1 MKTNKLEPQ
10 KALNPAYKKFKPLRA
25 DIDDFSLKLQD
36 CINAINLVDSRNESE
51 EHLKSPIS
59 KFLSS
64 TFYSENEINTK
75 EKIDLA
81 IYLGNDATSDIGVL
95 IEAKKPSN
103 KFEFPTV
110 KQLNKKGFQEMLLYY
125 LRERV
130 DYKNNNIK
138 HLIITNG
145 FEWFFFNASDFYNLF
160 YKNSEL
166 IKEYKAFRDGLKD
179 TTKNELFYNEIA
191 KKYIEKV
198 EDTLPFVHLDFRN
211 KEVSK
216 FKDKELLNIYKLFSD
231 VHLLGKSFGNDS
243 NQLNKVFY
251 NELLHIIGLE
261 EVKESGKKI
270 IQRKKNKEG
279 DYGPLL
285 ENTIFTLEDK
295 DYLIKIKNIP
305 NSEEKS
311 FIVGLELCLTWIN
324 RILFLKLLES
334 QLRSYNNDSPEYKFL
349 NPGFIPSFDALNE
362 LFFSALAKPIKERH
376 QRYAEKFEYIPYL
389 NSSLFEK
396 SELEDLTFDITA
408 LMDEKM
414 EVFSSTVLKSSSGKK
429 QTGKL
434 NTLEYIFKF
443 LDAYDF
449 SADASVEINDKQQN
463 KTLIN
468 ASVLGLIFEKIN
480 GYKDG
485 SFYTPG
491 TITMFMCK
499 ETLRKSVT
507 QKFKEEITDTIET
520 FEDVIDYC
528 NTFFKKEDRKK
539 FNEVVNSI
547 KICDPAVGSGHFL
560 VSALNEMIVIK
571 SELGILGDEDGKK
584 LPCTIEIDND
594 EIYISDADG
603 ELFNYN
609 RKDSQSLKIQK
620 AIFHEKETIIENCLF
635 GVDINPNSVNI
646 CRLRLW
652 IELLKNAYYT
662 DEGELQTLPNID
674 INIKCGN
681 SLISKF
687 ALNDSLKTA
696 FKSKEIRFSVED
708 YKQAVKDYKTTNSKT
723 KKREIEDIISTIK
736 NNLKSSLDNKEK
748 EKVSKAL
755 GEYQNEEQRQN
766 NLIAF
771 GETIKKAEKDKLKRL
786 KQKAEQAKKQK
797 EEILNNVIYHHA
809 FEWRFEFPEVLDND
823 GNFTGFDVII
833 GNPPYIRIQGLR
845 DIDNAIAEAYVNFYN
860 TATGSFDI
868 YSLFVEKGLEI
879 IKKEGIINYIMPVK
893 WTNAAFGIGLRKL
906 TLSSQSI
913 SKIINFGAFQAFEAS
928 TYTGLQW
935 FENNS
940 KVLNYY
946 ELDKDYSNITEL
958 GDFLYNIENEKYSVI
973 PLENLSET
981 PWILTNTKVLNII
994 EKLNKQPRRV
1004 SDVFDKIF
1012 QGLAT
1017 SKDDVYFLY
1026 NCELNNDFIEGFS
1039 KEIGERIQ
1047 IEKDFLKPLLKGDDV
1062 HRYENLSSDKYVIFP
1077 YKFSNNNV
1085 ELYTET
1091 EIQKDFPFA
1100 YTYLKRC
1107 ENTLRGREK
1116 GRLKSDN
1123 FWYRYIYPKNL
1134 TLFDQVKLVA
1144 PEISLGGNF
1153 SYDVNGH
1160 FYSTTT
1166 VYGYIKK
1173 KTISESYL
1181 TLLAF
1186 MNSKLLWWYLVNTGT
1201 VLTNGYFRFKPNYL
1215 FAFPIP
1221 EISFVINSEIEK
1233 LTNEIILLKNAN
1245 NEKEFDV
1252 LNTKL
1257 NNIIYSLYNLDELEV
1272 QFINNSV

>member
-103 KFEFPTV
+103 KSEFPTV
-110 KQLNKKGFQEMLLYY
+110 KQLNKKGFQEILLYY

-166 IKEYKAFRDGLKD
+166 IKEYKTFRDGRKD

-191 KKYIEKV
+191 KKYIDKV
-198 EDTLPFVHLDFRN
+198 EDALPFIHLDFRD

-216 FKDKELLNIYKLFSD
+216 FKEKELVNIYKLFSD

-243 NQLNKVFY
+243 NQLNKAFY

-261 EVKESGKKI
+261 EVKESGKKV
-270 IQRKKNKEG
+270 IQRKKSKDS

-295 DYLIKIKNIP
+295 DYLPKIKNIP
-305 NSEEKS
+305 NNEEKS
-311 FIVGLELCLTWIN
+311 FTVGLELCLTWVN

-334 QLRSYNNDSPEYKFL
+334 QLRSYNGDSTEYKFL
-349 NPGFIPSFDALNE
+349 NSDFIPGFDSLNE
-362 LFFSALAKPIKERH
+362 LFFSALAKPVKERH
-376 QRYAEKFEYIPYL
+376 QRYSEKFRYIPYL
-389 NSSLFEK
+389 NSSLFER

-408 LMDEKM
+408 LMDEEM
-414 EVFSSTVLKSSSGKK
+414 EVYSSTVLKNSNGKK

-434 NTLEYIFKF
+434 NTLEYLFKF

-449 SADASVEINDKQQN
+449 STDASVEINDKQQN

-499 ETLRKSVT
+499 ETLRKSVV

-539 FNEVVNSI
+539 FNEVINSI
-547 KICDPAVGSGHFL
+547 RICDPAVGSGHFL

-603 ELFNYN
+603 DLFRYN
-609 RKDSQSLKIQK
+609 RKDPQSLKIQK

-687 ALNDSLKTA
+687 ALNDSLKNA
-696 FKSKEIRFSVED
+696 FKSKEITFSVED

-771 GETIKKAEKDKLKRL
+771 GETIKKAEKDKLKKL
-786 KQKAEQAKKQK
+786 KQKAEEAKKQK
-797 EEILNNVIYHHA
+797 EEILNNIIYRNA
-809 FEWRFEFPEVLDND
+809 FEWRFEFPEVLDNE

-833 GNPPYIRIQGLR
+833 GNPPYIQLQKMG
-845 DIDNAIAEAYVNFYN
+845 EASDALQKLGYETF
-860 TATGSFDI
+860 ARTGDI
-868 YSLFVEKGLEI
+868 YSLFYELGYKVLKEKGLLTFITSNKWMRAAYGESLRKFFIDKTNPEILIDFGGAQIFDTATVDTNILMFSRNKNRQQGLACVIKEKELKNLSDYFRQFAVITSFQNSESWVILSDIEQSIKAKIEAIGTPLKDWDIKINYGIKTGFNEAFIIDGKKRKELIDEDPKSAEI
-879 IKKEGIINYIMPVK
+879 IRPLLRGRDIKKYLCDANNIYLITTFPSLKIDINTYPAIK
-893 WTNAAFGIGLRKL
+893 QHFNSFGFDRLKQTGEIGSRK
-906 TLSSQSI
+906 
-913 SKIINFGAFQAFEAS
+913 K
-928 TYTGLQW
+928 TYNQW
-935 FENNS
+935 FETQDS
-940 KVLNYY
+940 ISFW
-946 ELDKDYSNITEL
+946 ED
-958 GDFLYNIENEKYSVI
+958 
-973 PLENLSET
+973 
-981 PWILTNTKVLNII
+981 
-994 EKLNKQPRRV
+994 
-1004 SDVFDKIF
+1004 
-1012 QGLAT
+1012 
-1017 SKDDVYFLY
+1017 
-1026 NCELNNDFIEGFS
+1026 FS
-1039 KEIGERIQ
+1039 KQKIVWKRIGSI
-1047 IEKDFLKPLLKGDDV
+1047 
-1062 HRYENLSSDKYVIFP
+1062 
-1077 YKFSNNNV
+1077 
-1085 ELYTET
+1085 
-1091 EIQKDFPFA
+1091 
-1100 YTYLKRC
+1100 
-1107 ENTLRGREK
+1107 LR
-1116 GRLKSDN
+1116 
-1123 FWYRYIYPKNL
+1123 
-1134 TLFDQVKLVA
+1134 
-1144 PEISLGGNF
+1144 F
-1153 SYDVNGH
+1153 SYDNSGA
-1160 FYSTTT
+1160 FALDSTCFAT
-1166 VYGYIKK
+1166 G
-1173 KTISESYL
+1173 SYV
-1181 TLLAF
+1181 
-1186 MNSKLLWWYLVNTGT
+1186 KYLVAVLNSQFGKYILKDSPKTGT
-1201 VLTNGYFRFKPNYL
+1201 GDLIISVQAIEPLL
-1215 FAFPIP
+1215 IPIP
-1221 EISFVINSEIEK
+1221 NHEELSHIEQIIDKISNSTEINHVI
-1233 LTNEIILLKNAN
+1233 L
-1245 NEKEFDV
+1245 EKEI
-1252 LNTKL
+1252 NK
-1257 NNIIYSLYNLDELEV
+1257 YLYNKLDLNDTEIK
-1272 QFINNSV
+1272 FIDSL

>member
-1 MKTNKLEPQ
+1 MKINKLEPQ

-25 DIDDFSLKLQD
+25 DIDNFSGKLQE

-59 KFLSS
+59 RFLSS

-75 EKIDLA
+75 ERIDLA
-81 IYLGNDATSDIGVL
+81 IYLGKDATSDVGVL

-103 KFEFPTV
+103 RVEFPTE
-110 KQLNKKGFQEMLLYY
+110 KQLNKKAFQEMLLYY

-179 TTKNELFYNEIA
+179 TIKNELFYNEIA
-191 KKYIEKV
+191 KKYIEQV
-198 EDTLPFVHLDFRN
+198 EDTLPFVYLDFRN

-216 FKDKELLNIYKLFSD
+216 FKDKELVNIYKLFSD

-243 NQLNKVFY
+243 NQLNKAFY

-270 IQRKKNKEG
+270 IQRKKSKEA

-295 DYLIKIKNIP
+295 DYLIKVKNIP
-305 NSEEKS
+305 NTEEKS
-311 FIVGLELCLTWIN
+311 FTVGLELCLTWVN

-349 NPGFIPSFDALNE
+349 NSEFIPGFDALNE
-362 LFFSALAKPIKERH
+362 MFFSALAKPIKERH
-376 QRYAEKFEYIPYL
+376 QRYAEKFKYIPYL

-396 SELEDLTFDITA
+396 SELEDITFDITA
-408 LMDEKM
+408 LMDEEM
-414 EVFSSTVLKSSSGKK
+414 EVFSSTVLKNSNGKK

-434 NTLEYIFKF
+434 NTLEYLFKF

-499 ETLRKSVT
+499 ETLRKSVV
-507 QKFKEEITDTIET
+507 QKFKEEITGTIET

-547 KICDPAVGSGHFL
+547 RICDPAVGSGHFL

-594 EIYISDADG
+594 EIYISDAEGD
-603 ELFNYN
+603 LFSYN
-609 RKDSQSLKIQK
+609 RKDPQSLKIQK
-620 AIFHEKETIIENCLF
+620 AIFHEKETLIENCLF

-687 ALNDSLKTA
+687 TLNDSLQSA
-696 FKSKEIRFSVED
+696 FKSKEITFSVED

-771 GETIKKAEKDKLKRL
+771 GETIKKAEKDKLKKL
-786 KQKAEQAKKQK
+786 KLRAEQAKKQK
-797 EEILNNVIYHHA
+797 EEILNNVIYRNA

-823 GNFTGFDVII
+823 GNFIGFDVII
-833 GNPPYIRIQGLR
+833 GNPPYIQLQKMGAASDALQTLGYETFAR
-845 DIDNAIAEAYVNFYN
+845 
-860 TATGSFDI
+860 TGDI
-868 YSLFVEKGLEI
+868 YSLFYELGYNVLKEKGLLTFITSNKWMRAAYGESLRKFFVDKTNPEILIDFGGTQIFDTATVDTNILMFSRDKNRQQTLACVIKEKELKNLSDYFRQFAVITDFNTSESWVVLSSIEKEIKRKIESIGMPLKDWDININYGIKTGLNEAFIIDQTKRKELIEEDPKSAEI
-879 IKKEGIINYIMPVK
+879 IRPI
-893 WTNAAFGIGLRKL
+893 
-906 TLSSQSI
+906 
-913 SKIINFGAFQAFEAS
+913 
-928 TYTGLQW
+928 
-935 FENNS
+935 
-940 KVLNYY
+940 
-946 ELDKDYSNITEL
+946 
-958 GDFLYNIENEKYSVI
+958 
-973 PLENLSET
+973 
-981 PWILTNTKVLNII
+981 
-994 EKLNKQPRRV
+994 
-1004 SDVFDKIF
+1004 
-1012 QGLAT
+1012 
-1017 SKDDVYFLY
+1017 
-1026 NCELNNDFIEGFS
+1026 
-1039 KEIGERIQ
+1039 
-1047 IEKDFLKPLLKGDDV
+1047 
-1062 HRYENLSSDKYVIFP
+1062 
-1077 YKFSNNNV
+1077 
-1085 ELYTET
+1085 
-1091 EIQKDFPFA
+1091 
-1100 YTYLKRC
+1100 
-1107 ENTLRGREK
+1107 LRGRDIKKYSYEKSDLWIINVHNGIKEK
-1116 GRLKSDN
+1116 GVAPIDINDYPTIKKHLDKYSLLLAKRTDKGITQYNLRNCAYMEDFFRPKI
-1123 FWYRYIYPKNL
+1123 IYP
-1134 TLFDQVKLVA
+1134 
-1144 PEISLGGNF
+1144 EITKFLNF
-1153 SYDVNGH
+1153 
-1160 FYSTTT
+1160 
-1166 VYGYIKK
+1166 
-1173 KTISESYL
+1173 
-1181 TLLAF
+1181 
-1186 MNSKLLWWYLVNTGT
+1186 
-1201 VLTNGYFRFKPNYL
+1201 
-1215 FAFPIP
+1215 
-1221 EISFVINSEIEK
+1221 
-1233 LTNEIILLKNAN
+1233 
-1245 NEKEFDV
+1245 
-1252 LNTKL
+1252 
-1257 NNIIYSLYNLDELEV
+1257 
-1272 QFINNSV
+1272 

>member
-1 MKTNKLEPQ
+1 MKINKLEPQ
-10 KALNPAYKKFKPLRA
+10 KALNPAYKKFKPLRG
-25 DIDDFSLKLQD
+25 DIDDFSTKLQD
-36 CINAINLVDSRNESE
+36 CINAINLVDNRNESE

-59 KFLSS
+59 RFLSS

-75 EKIDLA
+75 ERIDLA
-81 IYLGNDATSDIGVL
+81 IYLGKDATSDVGVL

-103 KFEFPTV
+103 RAEFPTE
-110 KQLNKKGFQEMLLYY
+110 KQLNKKAFQEMLLYY

-179 TTKNELFYNEIA
+179 TIKNELFYNEIA
-191 KKYIEKV
+191 KKYIEQV
-198 EDTLPFVHLDFRN
+198 EDTLPFVYLDFRN

-216 FKDKELLNIYKLFSD
+216 FKDKELVNIYKLFSD

-243 NQLNKVFY
+243 NQLNKAFY

-270 IQRKKNKEG
+270 IQRKKNKEA

-285 ENTIFTLEDK
+285 ENAIFTLEDK
-295 DYLIKIKNIP
+295 DYLIKVKNIP
-305 NSEEKS
+305 NTEEKS
-311 FIVGLELCLTWIN
+311 FTVGLELCLTWVN

-349 NPGFIPSFDALNE
+349 NSEFIPGFDALNE
-362 LFFSALAKPIKERH
+362 MFFSALAKPIKERH
-376 QRYAEKFEYIPYL
+376 QRYAEKFKYIPYL

-396 SELEDLTFDITA
+396 SELEDITFDITA
-408 LMDEKM
+408 LMDEEM
-414 EVFSSTVLKSSSGKK
+414 EVFSSTVLKNSNGKK

-434 NTLEYIFKF
+434 NTLEYLFKF

-499 ETLRKSVT
+499 ETLRKSVV
-507 QKFKEEITDTIET
+507 QKFKEEITGTIET

-547 KICDPAVGSGHFL
+547 RICDPAVGSGHFL

-594 EIYISDADG
+594 EIYISDAEGD
-603 ELFNYN
+603 LFSYN
-609 RKDSQSLKIQK
+609 RKDPQSLKIQK
-620 AIFHEKETIIENCLF
+620 AIFHEKETLIENCLF

-687 ALNDSLKTA
+687 ALNDSLKSA
-696 FKSKEIRFSVED
+696 FKSKEITFSVED

-771 GETIKKAEKDKLKRL
+771 GETIKKAEKDKLKKL
-786 KQKAEQAKKQK
+786 KLKAEQAKKQK
-797 EEILNNVIYHHA
+797 EEILNNIIYRNA

-823 GNFTGFDVII
+823 GNFIGFDVII
-833 GNPPYIRIQGLR
+833 GNPPYIQLQKMGAASDALQTLGYETFAR
-845 DIDNAIAEAYVNFYN
+845 
-860 TATGSFDI
+860 TGDI
-868 YSLFVEKGLEI
+868 YSLFYELGYNVLKEKGFLTFITSNKWMRAAYGESLRKFFVDKTNPEILIDFGGTQIFDTATVDTNILMFSRDKNRQQTLACIIKEKELKNLSDYFRQFAIITDFNTSESWVVLSSIEKEIKRKIESIGIPLKDWDININYGIKTGLNEAFIIDETKRKALIEEDPKSAEI
-879 IKKEGIINYIMPVK
+879 IRPI
-893 WTNAAFGIGLRKL
+893 
-906 TLSSQSI
+906 
-913 SKIINFGAFQAFEAS
+913 
-928 TYTGLQW
+928 
-935 FENNS
+935 
-940 KVLNYY
+940 
-946 ELDKDYSNITEL
+946 
-958 GDFLYNIENEKYSVI
+958 
-973 PLENLSET
+973 
-981 PWILTNTKVLNII
+981 
-994 EKLNKQPRRV
+994 
-1004 SDVFDKIF
+1004 
-1012 QGLAT
+1012 
-1017 SKDDVYFLY
+1017 
-1026 NCELNNDFIEGFS
+1026 
-1039 KEIGERIQ
+1039 
-1047 IEKDFLKPLLKGDDV
+1047 
-1062 HRYENLSSDKYVIFP
+1062 
-1077 YKFSNNNV
+1077 
-1085 ELYTET
+1085 
-1091 EIQKDFPFA
+1091 
-1100 YTYLKRC
+1100 
-1107 ENTLRGREK
+1107 LRGRDIKKYGYEKSDLWIINVHNGIKEK
-1116 GRLKSDN
+1116 GIAPIDINDYPTIKKHLDKYSLLLAKRTDKGITQYNLRNCAYMEDFFRPKIIYPEITKFLNFYYDEDNFLVNNKCFILTGKFIYFLTAFFNSSLFKYCFIDNFPELIGGTRELRKIFLEKIPVFLIDEKIENKFKVLLNDLQRLKANKKSGTDIEK
-1123 FWYRYIYPKNL
+1123 RIDKMI
-1134 TLFDQVKLVA
+1134 FDL
-1144 PEISLGGNF
+1144 
-1153 SYDVNGH
+1153 Y
-1160 FYSTTT
+1160 
-1166 VYGYIKK
+1166 
-1173 KTISESYL
+1173 
-1181 TLLAF
+1181 
-1186 MNSKLLWWYLVNTGT
+1186 
-1201 VLTNGYFRFKPNYL
+1201 
-1215 FAFPIP
+1215 
-1221 EISFVINSEIEK
+1221 K
-1233 LTNEIILLKNAN
+1233 LTNEEIEEIG
-1245 NEKEFDV
+1245 
-1252 LNTKL
+1252 
-1257 NNIIYSLYNLDELEV
+1257 
-1272 QFINNSV
+1272 FIEIQ

>member
-103 KFEFPTV
+103 KSEFPTV
-110 KQLNKKGFQEMLLYY
+110 KQLNKKGFQEILLYY

-166 IKEYKAFRDGLKD
+166 IKEYKTFRDGRKD

-191 KKYIEKV
+191 KKYIDKV
-198 EDTLPFVHLDFRN
+198 EDALPFVHLDFRD

-216 FKDKELLNIYKLFSD
+216 FKEKELVNIYKLFSD

-243 NQLNKVFY
+243 NQLNKAFY

-261 EVKESGKKI
+261 EVKESGKKV
-270 IQRKKNKEG
+270 IQRKKSKDS

-295 DYLIKIKNIP
+295 DYLPKIKNIP
-305 NSEEKS
+305 NNEEKS
-311 FIVGLELCLTWIN
+311 FTVGLELCLTWVN

-334 QLRSYNNDSPEYKFL
+334 QLRSYNGDSTEYKFL
-349 NPGFIPSFDALNE
+349 NSDFIPGFDSLNE
-362 LFFSALAKPIKERH
+362 LFFSALAKPVKERH
-376 QRYAEKFEYIPYL
+376 QRYSEKFRYIPYL
-389 NSSLFEK
+389 NSSLFER

-408 LMDEKM
+408 LMDEEM
-414 EVFSSTVLKSSSGKK
+414 EVYSSTVLKNSNGKK

-434 NTLEYIFKF
+434 NTLEYLFKF

-499 ETLRKSVT
+499 ETLRKSVV

-528 NTFFKKEDRKK
+528 NNFFKKEERKK
-539 FNEVVNSI
+539 FNELVNSI
-547 KICDPAVGSGHFL
+547 RICDPAVGSGHFL
-560 VSALNEMIVIK
+560 VSALNEMIVLK

-603 ELFNYN
+603 ELFSYN
-609 RKDSQSLKIQK
+609 RKDPQSLKIQK
-620 AIFHEKETIIENCLF
+620 AIFHEKETLIENCLF

-687 ALNDSLKTA
+687 ALNDSLKNA
-696 FKSKEIRFSVED
+696 FKSKEITFSVED

-771 GETIKKAEKDKLKRL
+771 GERIKKAEKDKLKKL
-786 KQKAEQAKKQK
+786 KQKAEEAKKQK
-797 EEILNNVIYHHA
+797 EEILNNIIYRNA
-809 FEWRFEFPEVLDND
+809 FEWRFEFPEVLDNE

-833 GNPPYIRIQGLR
+833 GNPPYIQLQKMG
-845 DIDNAIAEAYVNFYN
+845 EASDALQKLGYETFVR
-860 TATGSFDI
+860 TGDI
-868 YSLFVEKGLEI
+868 YSLFYELGYKLLKEKGLLTFI
-879 IKKEGIINYIMPVK
+879 TSNK
-893 WTNAAFGIGLRKL
+893 WMRAAYGESLRKFFTDKTNPEIL
-906 TLSSQSI
+906 IDFGGTQIFDTATVDTNILMFSRDKNRQQTLACI
-913 SKIINFGAFQAFEAS
+913 VKE
-928 TYTGLQW
+928 
-935 FENNS
+935 
-940 KVLNYY
+940 K
-946 ELDKDYSNITEL
+946 ELK
-958 GDFLYNIENEKYSVI
+958 
-973 PLENLSET
+973 NLS
-981 PWILTNTKVLNII
+981 
-994 EKLNKQPRRV
+994 
-1004 SDVFDKIF
+1004 D
-1012 QGLAT
+1012 
-1017 SKDDVYFLY
+1017 
-1026 NCELNNDFIEGFS
+1026 
-1039 KEIGERIQ
+1039 
-1047 IEKDFLKPLLKGDDV
+1047 
-1062 HRYENLSSDKYVIFP
+1062 
-1077 YKFSNNNV
+1077 
-1085 ELYTET
+1085 
-1091 EIQKDFPFA
+1091 
-1100 YTYLKRC
+1100 
-1107 ENTLRGREK
+1107 
-1116 GRLKSDN
+1116 
-1123 FWYRYIYPKNL
+1123 
-1134 TLFDQVKLVA
+1134 
-1144 PEISLGGNF
+1144 
-1153 SYDVNGH
+1153 
-1160 FYSTTT
+1160 
-1166 VYGYIKK
+1166 
-1173 KTISESYL
+1173 
-1181 TLLAF
+1181 
-1186 MNSKLLWWYLVNTGT
+1186 
-1201 VLTNGYFRFKPNYL
+1201 YFRQNN
-1215 FAFPIP
+1215 
-1221 EISFVINSEIEK
+1221 ENVSFVSFESWVILSEIEQSIK
-1233 LTNEIILLKNAN
+1233 AKIETVGVPLSSWDINIYRGILTGYNDAFIIDGKKKDELIAEDPKSAEIIRPIRISTCIRYIPSRFSAQYIHTFFKTAKVNCCWKA
-1245 NEKEFDV
+1245 
-1252 LNTKL
+1252 
-1257 NNIIYSLYNLDELEV
+1257 
-1272 QFINNSV
+1272 

>member
-103 KFEFPTV
+103 KSEFPTV
-110 KQLNKKGFQEMLLYY
+110 KQLNKKGFQEILLYY

-166 IKEYKAFRDGLKD
+166 IKEYKTFRDGRKD

-191 KKYIEKV
+191 KKYIDKV
-198 EDTLPFVHLDFRN
+198 EDALPFVHLDFRD

-216 FKDKELLNIYKLFSD
+216 FKEKELVNIYKLFSD

-243 NQLNKVFY
+243 NQLNKAFY

-261 EVKESGKKI
+261 EVKESGKKV
-270 IQRKKNKEG
+270 IQRKKSKDS

-295 DYLIKIKNIP
+295 DYLPKIKNIP
-305 NSEEKS
+305 NNEEKS
-311 FIVGLELCLTWIN
+311 FTVGLELCLTWVN

-334 QLRSYNNDSPEYKFL
+334 QLRSYNGDSTEYKFL
-349 NPGFIPSFDALNE
+349 NSDFIPGFDSLNE
-362 LFFSALAKPIKERH
+362 LFFSALAKPVKERH
-376 QRYAEKFEYIPYL
+376 QRYSEKFRYIPYL
-389 NSSLFEK
+389 NSSLFER

-408 LMDEKM
+408 LMDEEM
-414 EVFSSTVLKSSSGKK
+414 EVYSSTVLKNSNGKK

-434 NTLEYIFKF
+434 NTLEYLFKF

-499 ETLRKSVT
+499 ETLRKSVV

-528 NTFFKKEDRKK
+528 NNFFKKEERKK
-539 FNEVVNSI
+539 FNELVNSI
-547 KICDPAVGSGHFL
+547 RICDPAVGSGHFL

-603 ELFNYN
+603 ELFSYN
-609 RKDSQSLKIQK
+609 RKDPQSLKIQK
-620 AIFHEKETIIENCLF
+620 AIFHEKETLIENCLF

-687 ALNDSLKTA
+687 ALNDSLKNA
-696 FKSKEIRFSVED
+696 FKSKEITFSVED

-771 GETIKKAEKDKLKRL
+771 GETIKKAEKDKLKKL
-786 KQKAEQAKKQK
+786 KQKAEEAKKQK
-797 EEILNNVIYHHA
+797 EEILNNIIYRNA
-809 FEWRFEFPEVLDND
+809 FEWRFEFPEVLDNE

-833 GNPPYIRIQGLR
+833 GNPPYIQLQKMG
-845 DIDNAIAEAYVNFYN
+845 EASAALQKLGYETF
-860 TATGSFDI
+860 ARTGDI
-868 YSLFVEKGLEI
+868 YSLFYELGYKLLKEKGLLTFITSNKWMRAAYGESLRKFFTDKTNPEILIDFGGTQIFDTATVDTNILMLSRDKNRQQTLACIVKEKELKNLSDYFKQNNENVSFVSFESWVILSEIEQSIKAKIETVGVPLSSWDINIYRGILTGYNDAFIIDGKKKDELIAEDPKSAEI
-879 IKKEGIINYIMPVK
+879 IRPLLRGRDIKRYSYEFADLYLITTFPSLKIDIEQYPSVKQHLISFGYHRLEQSGAKGSRKKTSN
-893 WTNAAFGIGLRKL
+893 
-906 TLSSQSI
+906 
-913 SKIINFGAFQAFEAS
+913 
-928 TYTGLQW
+928 QW
-935 FENNS
+935 FETQDSIGYWEDFFRHKIVWKRIGSILRFSFDRSGSLALDSTCFAVGNHIKYLVAILNS
-940 KVLNYY
+940 KFGKYLMK
-946 ELDKDYSNITEL
+946 ESPKTGT
-958 GDFLYNIENEKYSVI
+958 GDLLISVQAIEPLLIPIPNSQDLKNIED
-973 PLENLSET
+973 LMDM
-981 PWILTNTKVLNII
+981 ILNDNSISI
-994 EKLNKQPRRV
+994 E
-1004 SDVFDKIF
+1004 
-1012 QGLAT
+1012 
-1017 SKDDVYFLY
+1017 
-1026 NCELNNDFIEGFS
+1026 NCEFQINQIIYSQIGLTKDEIDFIES
-1039 KEIGERIQ
+1039 Q
-1047 IEKDFLKPLLKGDDV
+1047 
-1062 HRYENLSSDKYVIFP
+1062 
-1077 YKFSNNNV
+1077 
-1085 ELYTET
+1085 
-1091 EIQKDFPFA
+1091 
-1100 YTYLKRC
+1100 
-1107 ENTLRGREK
+1107 
-1116 GRLKSDN
+1116 
-1123 FWYRYIYPKNL
+1123 
-1134 TLFDQVKLVA
+1134 
-1144 PEISLGGNF
+1144 
-1153 SYDVNGH
+1153 
-1160 FYSTTT
+1160 
-1166 VYGYIKK
+1166 
-1173 KTISESYL
+1173 
-1181 TLLAF
+1181 
-1186 MNSKLLWWYLVNTGT
+1186 
-1201 VLTNGYFRFKPNYL
+1201 
-1215 FAFPIP
+1215 
-1221 EISFVINSEIEK
+1221 
-1233 LTNEIILLKNAN
+1233 
-1245 NEKEFDV
+1245 
-1252 LNTKL
+1252 
-1257 NNIIYSLYNLDELEV
+1257 
-1272 QFINNSV
+1272 

>member
-103 KFEFPTV
+103 KSEFPTV
-110 KQLNKKGFQEMLLYY
+110 KQLNKKGFQEILLYY

-166 IKEYKAFRDGLKD
+166 IKEYKTFRDGRKD

-191 KKYIEKV
+191 KKYIDKV
-198 EDTLPFVHLDFRN
+198 EDALPFVHLDFRD

-216 FKDKELLNIYKLFSD
+216 FKEKELVNIYKLFSD

-243 NQLNKVFY
+243 NQLNKAFY

-261 EVKESGKKI
+261 EVKESGKKV
-270 IQRKKNKEG
+270 IQRKKSKDS

-295 DYLIKIKNIP
+295 DYLPKIKNIP
-305 NSEEKS
+305 NNEEKS
-311 FIVGLELCLTWIN
+311 FTVGLELCLTWVN

-334 QLRSYNNDSPEYKFL
+334 QLRSYNGDSTEYKFL
-349 NPGFIPSFDALNE
+349 NSDFIPGFDSLNE
-362 LFFSALAKPIKERH
+362 LFFSALAKPVKERH
-376 QRYAEKFEYIPYL
+376 QRYSEKFRYIPYL
-389 NSSLFEK
+389 NSSLFER

-408 LMDEKM
+408 LMDEEM
-414 EVFSSTVLKSSSGKK
+414 EVYSSTVLKNSNGKK

-434 NTLEYIFKF
+434 NTLEYLFKF

-499 ETLRKSVT
+499 ETLRKSVV

-528 NTFFKKEDRKK
+528 NNFFKKEERKK
-539 FNEVVNSI
+539 FNELVNSI
-547 KICDPAVGSGHFL
+547 RICDPAVGSGHFL
-560 VSALNEMIVIK
+560 VSALNEMIVLK

-603 ELFNYN
+603 ELFSYN
-609 RKDSQSLKIQK
+609 RKDPQSLKIQK
-620 AIFHEKETIIENCLF
+620 AIFHEKETLIENCLF

-687 ALNDSLKTA
+687 ALNDSLKNA
-696 FKSKEIRFSVED
+696 FKSKEITFSVED

-771 GETIKKAEKDKLKRL
+771 GERIKKAEKDKLKKL
-786 KQKAEQAKKQK
+786 KQKAEEAKKQK
-797 EEILNNVIYHHA
+797 EEILNNIIYRNA
-809 FEWRFEFPEVLDND
+809 FEWRFEFPEVLDNE

-833 GNPPYIRIQGLR
+833 GNPPYIQLQKMG
-845 DIDNAIAEAYVNFYN
+845 EASDALQKLGYETFVR
-860 TATGSFDI
+860 TGDI
-868 YSLFVEKGLEI
+868 YSLFYELGYKLLKEKGLLTFITSNKWMRAAYGESLRKFFTDKTNPEILIDFGGTQIFDTATVDTNILMFSRDKNRQQTLACIVKEKELKNLSDYFRQNNENVSFVSFESWVILSEIEQSIKAKIETVGVPLSSWDINIYRGILTGYNDAFIIDGKKKDELIAEDPKSAEI
-879 IKKEGIINYIMPVK
+879 IRPLLRGRDIKRYSYEFADLYLITTFPSLKIDIEQYPSVKQHLISFGYHRLEQSGAKGSRKKTSN
-893 WTNAAFGIGLRKL
+893 
-906 TLSSQSI
+906 
-913 SKIINFGAFQAFEAS
+913 
-928 TYTGLQW
+928 QW
-935 FENNS
+935 FETQDSIGYWEDFFRPKIIYPNMTKFLPFIYDDEEFVTNQ
-940 KVLNYY
+940 KCFI
-946 ELDKDYSNITEL
+946 ITGL
-958 GDFLYNIENEKYSVI
+958 NIEF
-973 PLENLSET
+973 
-981 PWILTNTKVLNII
+981 LT
-994 EKLNKQPRRV
+994 
-1004 SDVFDKIF
+1004 
-1012 QGLAT
+1012 
-1017 SKDDVYFLY
+1017 
-1026 NCELNNDFIEGFS
+1026 
-1039 KEIGERIQ
+1039 
-1047 IEKDFLKPLLKGDDV
+1047 
-1062 HRYENLSSDKYVIFP
+1062 
-1077 YKFSNNNV
+1077 
-1085 ELYTET
+1085 
-1091 EIQKDFPFA
+1091 
-1100 YTYLKRC
+1100 
-1107 ENTLRGREK
+1107 
-1116 GRLKSDN
+1116 
-1123 FWYRYIYPKNL
+1123 
-1134 TLFDQVKLVA
+1134 
-1144 PEISLGGNF
+1144 
-1153 SYDVNGH
+1153 
-1160 FYSTTT
+1160 
-1166 VYGYIKK
+1166 
-1173 KTISESYL
+1173 
-1181 TLLAF
+1181 AF
-1186 MNSKLLWWYLVNTGT
+1186 
-1201 VLTNGYFRFKPNYL
+1201 
-1215 FAFPIP
+1215 
-1221 EISFVINSEIEK
+1221 
-1233 LTNEIILLKNAN
+1233 
-1245 NEKEFDV
+1245 
-1252 LNTKL
+1252 
-1257 NNIIYSLYNLDELEV
+1257 
-1272 QFINNSV
+1272 

>member
-103 KFEFPTV
+103 KSEFPTV
-110 KQLNKKGFQEMLLYY
+110 KQLNKKGFQEILLYY

-166 IKEYKAFRDGLKD
+166 IKEYKTFRDGRKD

-191 KKYIEKV
+191 KKYIDKV
-198 EDTLPFVHLDFRN
+198 EDALPFIHLDFRD

-216 FKDKELLNIYKLFSD
+216 FKEKELVNIYKLFSD

-243 NQLNKVFY
+243 NQLNKAFY

-261 EVKESGKKI
+261 EVKESGKKV
-270 IQRKKNKEG
+270 IQRKKSKDS

-295 DYLIKIKNIP
+295 DYLPKIKNIP
-305 NSEEKS
+305 NNEEKS
-311 FIVGLELCLTWIN
+311 FTVGLELCLTWVN

-334 QLRSYNNDSPEYKFL
+334 QLRSYNGDSTEYKFL
-349 NPGFIPSFDALNE
+349 NSDFIPGFDSLNE
-362 LFFSALAKPIKERH
+362 LFFSALAKPVKERH
-376 QRYAEKFEYIPYL
+376 QRYSEKFRYIPYL
-389 NSSLFEK
+389 NSSLFER

-408 LMDEKM
+408 LMDEEM
-414 EVFSSTVLKSSSGKK
+414 EVYSSTVLKNSNGKK

-434 NTLEYIFKF
+434 NTLEYLFKF

-499 ETLRKSVT
+499 ETLRKSVV

-528 NTFFKKEDRKK
+528 NNFFKKEERKK
-539 FNEVVNSI
+539 FNELVNSI
-547 KICDPAVGSGHFL
+547 RICDPAVGSGHFL
-560 VSALNEMIVIK
+560 VSALNEMIVLK

-603 ELFNYN
+603 ELFSYN
-609 RKDSQSLKIQK
+609 RKDPQSLKIQK
-620 AIFHEKETIIENCLF
+620 AIFHEKETLIENCLF

-687 ALNDSLKTA
+687 ALNDSLKNA
-696 FKSKEIRFSVED
+696 FKSKEITFSVED

-771 GETIKKAEKDKLKRL
+771 GERIKKAEKDKLKKL
-786 KQKAEQAKKQK
+786 KQKAEEAKKQK
-797 EEILNNVIYHHA
+797 EEILNNIIYRNA
-809 FEWRFEFPEVLDND
+809 FEWRFEFPEVLDNE

-833 GNPPYIRIQGLR
+833 GNPPYIQLQKMG
-845 DIDNAIAEAYVNFYN
+845 EASDALQKLGYETF
-860 TATGSFDI
+860 ARTGDI
-868 YSLFVEKGLEI
+868 YSLFYELGYKLLKEKGLLTFITSNKWMRAAYGESLRKFFTDKTNPEILIDFGGTQIFDTATVDTNILMFSRDKNRQQTLACIVKEKELKNLSDYFRQNNENVSFVSFESWVILSEIEQSIKAKIETVGVPLSSWDINIYRGILTGYNDAFIIDGKKKDELIAEDPKSAEI
-879 IKKEGIINYIMPVK
+879 IRPLLRGRDIKRYSYEFADLYLITTFPSLKIDIEQYPSVKQHLISFGYHRLEQSGAKGSRKKTSN
-893 WTNAAFGIGLRKL
+893 
-906 TLSSQSI
+906 
-913 SKIINFGAFQAFEAS
+913 
-928 TYTGLQW
+928 QW
-935 FENNS
+935 FETQDSIGYWEDFFRHKIVWKRIGSILRFSFDRSGSLALDSTCFAVGNHIKYLVAILNS
-940 KVLNYY
+940 KFGKYLMK
-946 ELDKDYSNITEL
+946 ESPKTGT
-958 GDFLYNIENEKYSVI
+958 GDLLISVQAIEPLLIPIPNSQDLKNIED
-973 PLENLSET
+973 LMDM
-981 PWILTNTKVLNII
+981 ILNDNSISI
-994 EKLNKQPRRV
+994 E
-1004 SDVFDKIF
+1004 
-1012 QGLAT
+1012 
-1017 SKDDVYFLY
+1017 
-1026 NCELNNDFIEGFS
+1026 NCEFQINQIIYSQIGLTKDEIDFIES
-1039 KEIGERIQ
+1039 Q
-1047 IEKDFLKPLLKGDDV
+1047 
-1062 HRYENLSSDKYVIFP
+1062 
-1077 YKFSNNNV
+1077 
-1085 ELYTET
+1085 
-1091 EIQKDFPFA
+1091 
-1100 YTYLKRC
+1100 
-1107 ENTLRGREK
+1107 
-1116 GRLKSDN
+1116 
-1123 FWYRYIYPKNL
+1123 
-1134 TLFDQVKLVA
+1134 
-1144 PEISLGGNF
+1144 
-1153 SYDVNGH
+1153 
-1160 FYSTTT
+1160 
-1166 VYGYIKK
+1166 
-1173 KTISESYL
+1173 
-1181 TLLAF
+1181 
-1186 MNSKLLWWYLVNTGT
+1186 
-1201 VLTNGYFRFKPNYL
+1201 
-1215 FAFPIP
+1215 
-1221 EISFVINSEIEK
+1221 
-1233 LTNEIILLKNAN
+1233 
-1245 NEKEFDV
+1245 
-1252 LNTKL
+1252 
-1257 NNIIYSLYNLDELEV
+1257 
-1272 QFINNSV
+1272 